1 MAGIVSAQVLGIR
14 TTENTKTY
22 GVDLPANNVSDIGKR
37 VNINS
42 TEYSVLVFYD
52 DGTTEIV
59 EGDSNAINHLM
70 RYVPRQNST
79 DSITKLLENHE
90 LKMKALFDDEVL
102 KVFDAL
108 RPVPEVYGL
117 REDKAIALLQ
127 SKDFVVHLVNEYPA
141 NIPLGV
147 VYACKRQTDAPMTV
161 DLDIRHALPNVVNLL
176 EEQALAKLRAAG
188 FDPTVTRIYAVEYTD
203 HHVLTCKRKNATTM
217 NVDLE
222 VTSPA
227 PSLVGLTQQEAIRQ
241 LEEAGFV
248 YRTAMILHED
258 IPAGIVIEA
267 KYESGKVAV
276 LTVSRGPQFLYA
288 TNAQATWNTF
298 PDSTE
303 DNYPDISVWVDR
315 DTRKLTIQLELL
327 SNCKKPHTLTGSCIV
342 NGDLAWAKPLKSSPE
357 IKPNESFMFQINNR
371 LEQMDSLPTQLTVKA
386 ETTSGLFK
394 QAFMLEYSFT
404 IAWPPEANM

>member
-14 TTENTKTY
+14 TAENTKTL
-22 GVDLPANNVSDIGKR
+22 GIHDTNNVNELGRTI
-37 VNINS
+37 VVNS
-42 TEYSVLVFYD
+42 TLYSVLVFYD
-52 DGTTEIV
+52 DGTITIV
-59 EGDSNAINHLM
+59 EGDSDAVAPFMQYI
-70 RYVPRQNST
+70 PRQDST
-79 DSITKLLENHE
+79 DSISKLLEKHE
-90 LKMKALFDDEVL
+90 SKMKALFDSEVL

-127 SKDFVVHLVNEYPA
+127 EKDFVIHLVNEYPA

-161 DLDIRHALPNVVNLL
+161 DLDIRHALPNVVNLP
-176 EEQALAKLRAAG
+176 EEQALARLKAAG
-188 FDPTVTRIYAVEYTD
+188 FTPTVTHIYAVEYTD
-203 HHVLTCKRKNATTM
+203 HHVLTCKRESSTTM
-217 NVDLE
+217 NVKLE

-267 KYESGKVAV
+267 SYESGKVAV
-276 LTVSRGPQFLYA
+276 MKISRGPAILYA
-288 TNAQATWNTF
+288 TNVQATWNAF

-303 DNYPDISVWVDR
+303 DKYPDISVWVDR
-315 DTRKLTIQLELL
+315 DAKKLTIQLELL
-327 SNCKKPHTLTGSCIV
+327 SACKKPHTLAESCSV
-342 NGDLAWAKPLKSSPE
+342 NGGLAWAKPLKSSSE
-357 IKPNESFMFQINNR
+357 IKPNESFMFQITDTFTQHN
-371 LEQMDSLPTQLTVKA
+371 LPTRLTA
-386 ETTSGLFK
+386 EVDTTSGLFK
-394 QAFMLEYSFT
+394 QTFKLQYNFT
-404 IAWPPEANM
+404 IEWPPEATM